1 MERVAEQEVNKAD
14 EVMQEQEEAKGSS
27 REPSALAEVYQVL
40 SQRAIEEAI
49 RIGVEAGTAAAE
61 KRLEEGK
68 KELSKGRYGRRLHN
82 TRLLLANYRNLKE
95 HASGAVFNGRRA
107 KESALDILDGLDNFE
122 YEDAYYI
129 SSIKQSQQR
138 TLIILTHIDEML
150 NLYRISC
157 EQSGK
162 EEEMRRYRIL
172 NAAYID
178 PEKKSPEEI
187 ARENHVEK
195 RTYYSDLGKAIKPLS
210 ALIFGIDGI
219 RLT

>member
-1 MERVAEQEVNKAD
+1 MERLEDRENEEQV
-14 EVMQEQEEAKGSS
+14 KGSS
-27 REPSALAEVYQVL
+27 MEAGSVAEVYGIL
-40 SQRAIEEAI
+40 SQQAINEAI

-68 KELSKGRYGRRLHN
+68 KEQAKGRYKRRLHN

-95 HASGAVFNGRRA
+95 HVSGAVFNGRKA

-219 RLT
+219 RLA

>member
-1 MERVAEQEVNKAD
+1 MERLEDREKEEQV
-14 EVMQEQEEAKGSS
+14 KGSS
-27 REPSALAEVYQVL
+27 MEAGSVAEVYGIL
-40 SQRAIEEAI
+40 SQQAINEAI

-68 KELSKGRYGRRLHN
+68 KEQTKGRYKRRLHN
-82 TRLLLANYRNLKE
+82 TRLLLSNYRNLKE
-95 HASGAVFNGRRA
+95 HVSGAVFNGRKA

-187 ARENHVEK
+187 AHENHVEK

-219 RLT
+219 RLA

>member
-1 MERVAEQEVNKAD
+1 MERLEDREKEEQV
-14 EVMQEQEEAKGSS
+14 KGSS
-27 REPSALAEVYQVL
+27 MEAGSVAEVYGIL
-40 SQRAIEEAI
+40 SQQAINEAI

-68 KELSKGRYGRRLHN
+68 REQAKGRYKRRLHN

-95 HASGAVFNGRRA
+95 HVSGAVFNGRKA

-178 PEKKSPEEI
+178 PDKKSPEEI

-219 RLT
+219 RLA

>member
-1 MERVAEQEVNKAD
+1 MERLEDQEK
-14 EVMQEQEEAKGSS
+14 EERAKGSS
-27 REPSALAEVYQVL
+27 MEAGSVAEVYGIL
-40 SQRAIEEAI
+40 SQQAINEAI

-68 KELSKGRYGRRLHN
+68 KEQAKGRYKRRLHN

-95 HASGAVFNGRRA
+95 HVSGAVFNGRKA

-210 ALIFGIDGI
+210 ALVFGIDGI
-219 RLT
+219 RLA

>member
-1 MERVAEQEVNKAD
+1 MERLEDREKEEQV
-14 EVMQEQEEAKGSS
+14 KGSS
-27 REPSALAEVYQVL
+27 MEAGSVAEVYGIL
-40 SQRAIEEAI
+40 SQQAINEAI

-68 KELSKGRYGRRLHN
+68 KEQAKGRYKRRLHN

-95 HASGAVFNGRRA
+95 HVSGAVFNGRKA

-219 RLT
+219 RLA

>member
-1 MERVAEQEVNKAD
+1 MERLEDQEKKERV
-14 EVMQEQEEAKGSS
+14 KGSS
-27 REPSALAEVYQVL
+27 MEAGSVAEVYGIL
-40 SQRAIEEAI
+40 SQQAINEAI

-68 KELSKGRYGRRLHN
+68 KEQAKGRYKRRLHN

-95 HASGAVFNGRRA
+95 HVSGAVFNGRKA

-219 RLT
+219 RLA

>member
-1 MERVAEQEVNKAD
+1 MERLEDQEKEEQV
-14 EVMQEQEEAKGSS
+14 KGSS
-27 REPSALAEVYQVL
+27 MEAGSVAEVYGIL
-40 SQRAIEEAI
+40 SQQAINEAI

-68 KELSKGRYGRRLHN
+68 KEQAKGRYKRRLHN

-95 HASGAVFNGRRA
+95 HVSGAVFNGRKA

-219 RLT
+219 RLA

>member
-1 MERVAEQEVNKAD
+1 MERVIEQSVEEKEEV
-14 EVMQEQEEAKGSS
+14 KGTS
-27 REPSALAEVYQVL
+27 REPGALAGVYEVL
-40 SQRAIEEAI
+40 SQRAIDEAI

-61 KRLEEGK
+61 KRK
-68 KELSKGRYGRRLHN
+68 KEQTKGRYSRRLHN

-95 HASGAVFNGRRA
+95 HVSGAVFNGRKA
-107 KESALDILDGLDNFE
+107 KESALDILDGLDSFE
-122 YEDAYYI
+122 YEDNYYI
-129 SSIKQSQQR
+129 GSIKQSQQR

-162 EEEMRRYRIL
+162 AEEMRRYRIL
-172 NAAYID
+172 HAAYID
-178 PEKKSPEEI
+178 PEKKSAEEI
-187 ARENHVEK
+187 ARDNCVEK

-219 RLT
+219 RLA

>member
-1 MERVAEQEVNKAD
+1 MERLEDREKEKQV
-14 EVMQEQEEAKGSS
+14 KGSS
-27 REPSALAEVYQVL
+27 MEAGSVAEVYGIL
-40 SQRAIEEAI
+40 SQQAINEAI

-68 KELSKGRYGRRLHN
+68 KEQAKGRYKRRLHN

-95 HASGAVFNGRRA
+95 HVSGAVFNGRKA

-219 RLT
+219 RLA